1 MRRTYVTIAV
11 STSGCGV
18 CVFLRGI
25 LMRTLFIASVGL
37 LLAACNQTTQQPSL
51 ETASLTSTPS
61 QQEDMQSLPPIYDPL
76 VDMHKKSK
84 EKFAKD
90 HAECRK
96 QAEPQ
101 ERAARAAMA
110 QQQTGAALQV
120 AGSLVSMIPSN
131 NFRHASNVATT
142 SAVMQDVGAGTQAA
156 GAAKG
161 AGATADYA
169 LVVDTCLSHRGYKL
183 LR

>member
-1 MRRTYVTIAV
+1 MKKLMIGFV
-11 STSGCGV
+11 GV
-18 CVFLRGI
+18 
-25 LMRTLFIASVGL
+25 
-37 LLAACNQTTQQPSL
+37 LLAGCNQTTQQ
-51 ETASLTSTPS
+51 ASLGSPAVGAAPAA
-61 QQEDMQSLPPIYDPL
+61 QEDMQSLPPIYDPL
-76 VDMHKKSK
+76 VDLHKKSK
-84 EKFAKD
+84 EKYAKD

-101 ERAARAAMA
+101 ERVARAAMS

-142 SAVMQDVGAGTQAA
+142 SALMQDIGASTQVE
-156 GAAKG
+156 GAVRG
-161 AGATADYA
+161 AGAVDDYA
-169 LVVDTCLSHRGYKL
+169 LVVNTCLTHRGYKL

>member
-1 MRRTYVTIAV
+1 MKKSIICFA
-11 STSGCGV
+11 
-18 CVFLRGI
+18 
-25 LMRTLFIASVGL
+25 GL
-37 LLAACNQTTQQPSL
+37 LLAACNQTTQQSSL
-51 ETASLTSTPS
+51 ETAAVAAPPPAE
-61 QQEDMQSLPPIYDPL
+61 EDMQSRPPIYDPL
-76 VDMHKKSK
+76 VDLHKKSK
-84 EKFAKD
+84 EKYAKD

-142 SAVMQDVGAGTQAA
+142 SAVMQDVGAGAEAA
-156 GAAKG
+156 GAARG

-169 LVVDTCLSHRGYKL
+169 LVVDTCLIHRGYKL

>member
-1 MRRTYVTIAV
+1 MF
-11 STSGCGV
+11 GG
-18 CVFLRGI
+18 FH
-25 LMRTLFIASVGL
+25 MKKFIIGSVGL
-37 LLAACNQTTQQPSL
+37 LLAACNQTTQQPTTG
-51 ETASLTSTPS
+51 TAAVTSPPA
-61 QQEDMQSLPPIYDPL
+61 QQEDMQSLPPIYEPL
-76 VDMHKKSK
+76 IDMHKKSK
-84 EKFAKD
+84 EKYTKD
-90 HAECRK
+90 HADCRK

-142 SAVMQDVGAGTQAA
+142 SALMQDVGAGTQAA
-156 GAAKG
+156 GEARG
-161 AGATADYA
+161 VGATADYA
-169 LVVDTCLSHRGYKL
+169 LVVDTCMAHRGYKL